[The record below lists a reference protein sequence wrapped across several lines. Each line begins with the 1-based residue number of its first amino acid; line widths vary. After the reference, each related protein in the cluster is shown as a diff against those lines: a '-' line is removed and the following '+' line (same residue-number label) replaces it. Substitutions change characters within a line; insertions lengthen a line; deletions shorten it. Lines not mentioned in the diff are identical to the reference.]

1 MPWFP
6 CQSKEGESS
15 ILLNLPF
22 KAGNMEKCATII
34 SYYEQVYKRTL
45 TETEKEI
52 ILKSFRKEIIPRKSI
67 IFRSGEKNT
76 RHYFVEKGL
85 LRMFVIDSAGKEFN
99 ILFARENQW
108 IGDLATPA
116 DTSFYLDAIEKS
128 IVYSISDENMNLLT
142 GNFSSFV
149 KYIRRSYIFL
159 QKRLVSILVNTA
171 EENYEELLKSYPDL
185 VQRLPQYHISSY
197 LGVTPVFLSKIISKR
212 ARNKD

>member
-1 MPWFP
+1 M
-6 CQSKEGESS
+6 
-15 ILLNLPF
+15 
-22 KAGNMEKCATII
+22 
-34 SYYEQVYKRTL
+34 Y
-45 TETEKEI
+45 
-52 ILKSFRKEIIPRKSI
+52 
-67 IFRSGEKNT
+67 
-76 RHYFVEKGL
+76 
-85 LRMFVIDSAGKEFN
+85 VIDSAGKEFN

-116 DTSFYLDAIEKS
+116 ETSFYLDAIEKS

-149 KYIRRSYIFL
+149 KYIKRSYIFL